1 MNILALDTAAAVL
14 SIALSSGTDI
24 RYFEMD
30 GGLRHG
36 ELLMGAVDRLL
47 DSAGLEPPGLECV
60 ACMKGPGSF
69 TGLRIGFATAKGL
82 ALALGIPLV
91 SVPTLDC
98 MAAPLAAWPGI
109 VLPVMDAKKDHF
121 FTALYRNGV
130 RESDYLDAT
139 AETIAATFAAKMGKE
154 GPVMLSG
161 PAAELLRDK
170 ISALFEGSLKEGS
183 LPGRGWFFIDP
194 AGKRGRARELLDI
207 IMKRGIL
214 DSEAEGNGPLYLR
227 KSDAE
232 LTFEN
237 K

>member
-24 RYFEMD
+24 WYFEMD

-36 ELLMGAVDRLL
+36 ELLMDAVDRLMN
-47 DSAGLEPPGLECV
+47 SAGLSPRDLELA

-69 TGLRIGFATAKGL
+69 TGLRIGFAAAKGL
-82 ALALGIPLV
+82 ALALGIPMV

-98 MAAPLAAWPGI
+98 MAAPLADWPGF
-109 VLPVMDAKKDHF
+109 VLPAMDAKKDRF
-121 FTALYRNGV
+121 FTALYSKGE

-139 AETIAATFAAKMGKE
+139 AGEIAKALLERRLPEM
-154 GPVMLSG
+154 PVMLCG
-161 PAAELLRDK
+161 PAAELLGEK
-170 ISALFEGSLKEGS
+170 IGPFFEGE
-183 LPGRGWFFIDP
+183 RFFIDP
-194 AGKRGRARELLDI
+194 AGKRGKARELLDI
-207 IMKRGIL
+207 IKKRDIL
-214 DSEAEGNGPLYLR
+214 EPEEGGGPLYLR

-232 LTFEN
+232 LAFAD